1 MELLN
6 PMNLKTST
14 DYRRKSYPHSLAYI
28 VLCISIV
35 FITACKSNFPEKEYY
50 QIPNLAKH
58 PVFTLGAGDSIRIKV
73 YDHDDLSGTY
83 NIDDTGRISMPLILG
98 VNTKGMTLPELE
110 KSIATEL
117 SNNFI
122 VNPNVSIDLI
132 KSRPFCILGEV
143 RNPGCFSR
151 LYGMTS
157 AQAIALA
164 GGYTYRAYKEKFAVT
179 REDGSKVVADIT
191 TPIFVGDTIE
201 VYERY
206 F

>member
-1 MELLN
+1 MK
-6 PMNLKTST
+6 LKIST
-14 DYRRKSYPHSLAYI
+14 EDRGKSYLNSLTCI
-28 VLCISIV
+28 VLFFSITS
-35 FITACKSNFPEKEYY
+35 ITSCKSNFPEKEYY
-50 QIPNLAKH
+50 QVSKLAKH

-73 YDHDDLSGTY
+73 YEHDNLSGAY

-98 VNTKGMTLPELE
+98 VNTKGMTLTELE
-110 KSIATEL
+110 QNIVTQL

-122 VNPNVSIDLI
+122 INPKVSIDLI

-179 REDGSKVVADIT
+179 REDGSKVVADIS